1 MIDAT
6 APSLT
11 KMLASKLHPWKV
23 RYCEPPP
30 EEEGGSAP
38 DPQWEVYLPPGTL
51 TIGSGCYV
59 MNNPAS
65 ETSGHGD
72 DGDGEDERYWYKFP
86 LSYPGTGKLTYH
98 IVAHG
103 KDNVSMSSGS
113 AGLTAA
119 APFVMV
125 TSERITTESESAWEP
140 QSDAT
145 AKRHYA
151 ADVWSAVI
159 ATVTIETKTE
169 NGETV
174 TSRKVVQALT
184 ASVNVPAG
192 APTYFCPKWE
202 LSWDGDNTSYP
213 LTVDRLYLEN
223 RTLYVGSVAATDDG
237 ETELKEAT
245 GAYVEID
252 TSGDTPKIEVKAG
265 EPEGSSSAAIAQ
277 IVIFL
282 LKDGRVTSDLRVN
295 LSNLPYYRGLA

>member
-1 MIDAT
+1 
-6 APSLT
+6 
-11 KMLASKLHPWKV
+11 
-23 RYCEPPP
+23 
-30 EEEGGSAP
+30 
-38 DPQWEVYLPPGTL
+38 
-51 TIGSGCYV
+51 
-59 MNNPAS
+59 
-65 ETSGHGD
+65 
-72 DGDGEDERYWYKFP
+72 
-86 LSYPGTGKLTYH
+86 
-98 IVAHG
+98 
-103 KDNVSMSSGS
+103 MSSGS
-113 AGLTAA
+113 AGLSAA

-145 AKRHYA
+145 VKRHYA

-184 ASVNVPAG
+184 AAVNVPAG
-192 APTYFCPKWE
+192 APTYFRPKWE

-223 RTLYVGSVAATDDG
+223 CTLYVGSVAATDDG
-237 ETELKEAT
+237 ETELKDAT
-245 GAYVEID
+245 CAYVEID